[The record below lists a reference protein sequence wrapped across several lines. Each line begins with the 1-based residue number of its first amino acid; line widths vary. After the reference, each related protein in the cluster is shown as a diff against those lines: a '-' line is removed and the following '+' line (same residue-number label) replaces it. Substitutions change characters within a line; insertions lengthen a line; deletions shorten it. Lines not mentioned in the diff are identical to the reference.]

1 MDIERFAANAE
12 TMTPAIIKTLPA
24 TVELTGFSDRRHYL
38 EQQTLFGHSGRR
50 HQGNDEPWVSPL
62 DSQH

>member
-1 MDIERFAANAE
+1 MDIERFAVNAG
-12 TMTPAIIKTLPA
+12 TTAPATIPPLPA

-38 EQQTLFGHSGRR
+38 EQQPLFSQPGYR
-50 HQGNDEPWVSPL
+50 HQTSDEPWAAPL